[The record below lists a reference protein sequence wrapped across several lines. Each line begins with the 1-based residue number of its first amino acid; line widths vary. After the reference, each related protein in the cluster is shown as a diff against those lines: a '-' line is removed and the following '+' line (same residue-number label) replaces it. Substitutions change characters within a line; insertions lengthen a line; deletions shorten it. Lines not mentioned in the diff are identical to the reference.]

1 MFSLFLIGLTSLIA
15 VFCYLIM
22 PDHTPMAN
30 RMCLPI
36 SNQPPGFKVQ
46 MLRVVENKQPEKQNL
61 FSKILHG
68 RRTNEEWIAIN
79 GYRFDGNDIVI
90 KEYTSASSS
99 EASGEF
105 IERRYNLANVV
116 FPLNPAKKLSSENG
130 YLSFETI
137 NGELHHENAASL
149 QALIGQ
155 KFIFTKTFLLG
166 TDRFGR
172 DLLSRLMAGSRITM
186 IVGLIA
192 VVISLFIGI
201 TLGAVAGFFRGTAD
215 SAVMWLINVTWSIP
229 TLLLVIAIT
238 LVLGKGFSQVFIAVG
253 LTMWVEVARLV
264 RTQFFTLRE
273 TEFVSASRALGF
285 SNTRIILRH
294 ILPNILGPILVV
306 AASNFSSAVL
316 IESGLSFLG
325 IGAQPPIPT
334 WGGMIKENYGYI
346 IIPASAYLALLP
358 GVAIMMVSMAFTFL
372 GNGLRD
378 ALDSRQQVSIV

>member
-1 MFSLFLIGLTSLIA
+1 MFSLFLIGLTSVIA
-15 VFCYLIM
+15 IFCYLIM
-22 PDHTPMAN
+22 PDPTPMAN

-46 MLRVVENKQPEKQNL
+46 MLRVVESKQSESQNFL
-61 FSKILHG
+61 SKIVYGHQSS
-68 RRTNEEWIAIN
+68 EEWIAIS
-79 GYRFDGNDIVI
+79 GYHFDGNHIVV
-90 KEYTSASSS
+90 KEYTPIGSSA
-99 EASGEF
+99 
-105 IERRYNLANVV
+105 IERSFNIANVV
-116 FPLNPAKKLSSENG
+116 FPLNPDKKVSLENG

-137 NGELHHENAASL
+137 NGEHHRENITNL
-149 QALIGQ
+149 MTLIEQ

-172 DLLSRLMAGSRITM
+172 DLLSRLMAGSRVTM

-192 VVISLFIGI
+192 VVISLLIGI

-215 SAVMWLINVTWSIP
+215 AVVMWLINVTWSIP

-264 RTQFFTLRE
+264 RAQFFTLRE
-273 TEFVSASRALGF
+273 TEFVSAARALGF
-285 SNTRIILRH
+285 TNTRIILRH
-294 ILPNILGPILVV
+294 ILPNVLGPILVV
-306 AASNFSSAVL
+306 AASNFSASVL

-325 IGAQPPIPT
+325 IGAQPPMPT

-346 IIPASAYLALLP
+346 IIPGSAYLALLP
-358 GVAIMMVSMAFTFL
+358 GVAIMAVSMAFTFL